1 MDPPPLPP
9 LPTTITTTAIPA
21 ANSMQLNYPDSV
33 DSSPR
38 SRNADT
44 WDDPLP
50 QVPGAKLRL
59 MCSYGGHIIPR
70 PHDKS
75 LCYVGGET
83 RMFVAERHSSL
94 ADLCSRLSRTLLN
107 GRPFSLKYQ
116 LPTEDLDSLISVTTD
131 EDLDNMFEEYDRTS
145 SASPLKPSRLRLF
158 LFFAKPETAATMG
171 ALLDDAK
178 SESWFVDALNGSGF
192 PRNLS
197 DSATMDYLLAGSENS
212 CNDLE
217 AQGDFFGGNN
227 KQDNNNGLMK
237 NVNNV
242 VGHDVHSINQE
253 STFAEDSTSS
263 FGLSSSSTC
272 LSNLPPIRVRTDETG
287 ARLMQGGQRTVGIE
301 EQFAQM
307 STSYAAV
314 VAAPPPMASNS
325 GALPPPGA
333 QMMNVSGVPGENMNR
348 VDDERSPDQSIPVGF
363 RKPPLPLPVQPLQV
377 NKAGGGG
384 GGYSLPSPDSVA
396 SDSSIAS
403 ANSVSKPMYYQEQI
417 QAANRDNI
425 RGPASPNTP
434 SDASDTGSQN
444 QVQQVQDSGYAIP
457 QQSDQQQQQQQQQQ
471 LQQQQQQQVQQQQQQ
486 QLQQQQQQQLQQQ
499 HQQQQQQYVHA
510 STHYMHHPAGGQVP
524 MQSYYT
530 MYAPPSQQ
538 QPHHQIDHQQ
548 YPVYLMPVAQSQ
560 HSYNIPLQ
568 PNMSDTTVV
577 ASSRLTSPNPG
588 SAVYKDSNIPPVYP
602 TKAASPEMSASVYK
616 TAVPQT
622 PTLVQVPSNQ
632 YQQQYLGFSQMH
644 HRPSQ
649 SVAMPPSATNNYAYE
664 YANPQHEQVFYTQHQ
679 AAPLPPQY
687 QSMTPAA
694 AAAAVAL
701 SEDSKQQLP
710 AYSADQNH
718 TTISH

>member
-9 LPTTITTTAIPA
+9 LPTTVTTTATTA
-21 ANSMQLNYPDSV
+21 ATSMQLNYPDSV

-83 RMFVAERHSSL
+83 RIIVAERHSTLS
-94 ADLCSRLSRTLLN
+94 DLCSRLSRTLLN

-116 LPTEDLDSLISVTTD
+116 LPNEDLDSLISVTTD
-131 EDLDNMFEEYDRTS
+131 EDLDNMVEEYDRTA
-145 SASPLKPSRLRLF
+145 SASPHKPSRLRLF
-158 LFFAKPETAATMG
+158 LFFVKPETTASMG
-171 ALLDDAK
+171 VLLDDAK
-178 SESWFVDALNGSGF
+178 SESWFVDALNGSGL
-192 PRNLS
+192 PRNQS
-197 DSATMDYLLAGSENS
+197 DSATMDCLLTRSENS

-217 AQGDFFGGNN
+217 AQGDFFGDNNKRGNN
-227 KQDNNNGLMK
+227 VVMK
-237 NVNNV
+237 NVDNV
-242 VGHDVHSINQE
+242 VVHDVHSINQE
-253 STFAEDSTSS
+253 SPFVENSTSS
-263 FGLSSSSTC
+263 CGSSTSSPC
-272 LSNLPPIRVRTDETG
+272 LSNLPPIRVRMDENG
-287 ARLMQGGQRTVGIE
+287 ARLMQGGNRGVGIE
-301 EQFAQM
+301 EQFAHI
-307 STSYAAV
+307 SASYAAV
-314 VAAPPPMASNS
+314 VAAPPPMVANS
-325 GALPPPGA
+325 GALPPSGG
-333 QMMNVSGVPGENMNR
+333 QMMNASGVSGENVNR
-348 VDDERSPDQSIPVGF
+348 VDDERSSDQSMPVGF
-363 RKPPLPLPVQPLQV
+363 RKPPLPLPLQPLQV

-384 GGYSLPSPDSVA
+384 GGYSLPSPDSVT
-396 SDSSIAS
+396 SDSSITS
-403 ANSVSKPMYYQEQI
+403 ANSLSKPMYYQEQI

-434 SDASDTGSQN
+434 GDASDPGSQN

-457 QQSDQQQQQQQQQQ
+457 PQSDQQQQQQLQLQQQQQQ
-471 LQQQQQQQVQQQQQQ
+471 LQQQF
-486 QLQQQQQQQLQQQ
+486 
-499 HQQQQQQYVHA
+499 VHA
-510 STHYMHHPAGGQVP
+510 STHYMHHPAAGQVP

-538 QPHHQIDHQQ
+538 QPHHQMDHQQ

-560 HSYNIPLQ
+560 QSFNIPMQ
-568 PNMSDTTVV
+568 PNMVDTSVV
-577 ASSRLTSPNPG
+577 ASSRFTSPNPG

-602 TKAASPEMSASVYK
+602 TMMASPEVSASVYK

-622 PTLVQVPSNQ
+622 PTLVQMPSNQ
-632 YQQQYLGFSQMH
+632 YQQQYVEFSQMH
-644 HRPSQ
+644 HHPSQ
-649 SVAMPPSATNNYAYE
+649 SIAMPPSATANYSYE
-664 YANPQHEQVFYTQHQ
+664 FTNPQHEQAFYTQHQ

-701 SEDSKQQLP
+701 SEESKQQLP
-710 AYSADQNH
+710 AYSADQ
-718 TTISH
+718 TTQP